1 MITREAT
8 MLRIHVPVA
17 QETLT
22 AMLAGDGAAVEREPV
37 LAAILATIRE
47 DNQLGN
53 FGFYK
58 GVVEIG
64 LGWES
69 FVPGHD
75 ATPALGEPGKASL
88 SPTVVVKVHAPC
100 RAEDPM
106 FRQAVDR
113 IMAIHPWETPVIE
126 IAPLRLVQREIKR

>member
-17 QETLT
+17 QETLA
-22 AMLAGDGAAVEREPV
+22 AMLGGDGAAAERDPV
-37 LAAILATIRE
+37 LGAILTTIRQ

-53 FGFYK
+53 FGYYN

-75 ATPALGEPGKASL
+75 ATPTLGEPGKTSL

-100 RAEDPM
+100 RPEDPA

-113 IMAIHPWETPVIE
+113 IVAIHPWETPVIE
-126 IAPLRLVQREIKR
+126 IAPLRLVCREISR

>member
-1 MITREAT
+1 
-8 MLRIHVPVA
+8 MLRVHVPVT
-17 QETLT
+17 QETLA
-22 AMLAGDGAAVEREPV
+22 AMLAGDGEAAERDPV
-37 LAAILATIRE
+37 LASILATIRE

-58 GVVEIG
+58 GVVEMG

-69 FVPGHD
+69 FVPGQD
-75 ATPALGEPGKASL
+75 ATPTVGESGKISL

-100 RAEDPM
+100 RADDPT

-126 IAPLRLVQREIKR
+126 IAPLRLVCREIRR